1 MNKNLIF
8 FSILIFSTFA
18 MAAPKLY
25 VKQAET
31 LQAQINTP
39 SKSSDINKAKS
50 AATETIFQNAAIHA
64 CMDGYDATA
73 LNSYAN
79 AGKTFHAHNYTRS
92 PMPQM
97 AGHDKNHCLNVIRIN
112 NWQLNNKTLK
122 FDVTYQSGNTQK
134 IMKQEHTVVEQDDGS
149 WLIEK

>member
-8 FSILIFSTFA
+8 FSILLSSTFT
-18 MAAPKLY
+18 MAAPKLNI
-25 VKQAET
+25 KQAEA

-39 SKSSDINKAKS
+39 SKNSDINKAKN
-50 AATETIFQNAAIHA
+50 AAAKIIFQDAAIHA

-73 LNSYAN
+73 LNPYAN
-79 AGKTFHAHNYTRS
+79 VGKTFHAHNYTRS

-97 AGHDKNHCLNVIRIN
+97 SGHYKNRCLNVIRIN
-112 NWQLNNKTLK
+112 NWQLNNKALK
-122 FDVTYQSGNTQK
+122 FDVTYQSSNTQK
-134 IMKQEHTVVEQDDGS
+134 VMKQEHAVIEQDDGS

>member
-8 FSILIFSTFA
+8 FSILLSSTFT
-18 MAAPKLY
+18 MAAPKLNI
-25 VKQAET
+25 KQAEA

-39 SKSSDINKAKS
+39 SKNSDINKAKN
-50 AATETIFQNAAIHA
+50 AAAKIIFQDAAIHA

-73 LNSYAN
+73 LNPYAN
-79 AGKTFHAHNYTRS
+79 VGKTFHAHNYTRS

-97 AGHDKNHCLNVIRIN
+97 SGHDKNRCLNVIRIN
-112 NWQLNNKTLK
+112 NWQLNNKALK
-122 FDVTYQSGNTQK
+122 FDVTYQSSNTQK
-134 IMKQEHTVVEQDDGS
+134 VMKQEHAVIEQDDGS

>member
-1 MNKNLIF
+1 MSKNIIF
-8 FSILIFSTFA
+8 FSILLSSTLA
-18 MAAPKLY
+18 MAAPQFNTE
-25 VKQAET
+25 QAEA
-31 LQAQINTP
+31 LQAQISIP
-39 SKSSDINKAKS
+39 STAKDINNAKN
-50 AATETIFQNAAIHA
+50 AAAAIIFQDAAIHA

-73 LNSYAN
+73 LNLYAN

-97 AGHDKNHCLNVIRIN
+97 SGHDKNHCLNVIRIN

>member
-8 FSILIFSTFA
+8 FSILLSSTFT
-18 MAAPKLY
+18 MAAPKLNI
-25 VKQAET
+25 KQAEA

-39 SKSSDINKAKS
+39 SKNSDINKAKN
-50 AATETIFQNAAIHA
+50 AAAKTIFQDAAIHA

-73 LNSYAN
+73 LNPYAN
-79 AGKTFHAHNYTRS
+79 VGKTFHAHNYTRS

-97 AGHDKNHCLNVIRIN
+97 SSHDKNRCLNVIRIN
-112 NWQLNNKTLK
+112 NWQLNNKALK
-122 FDVTYQSGNTQK
+122 FDVTYQSSNTQK
-134 IMKQEHTVVEQDDGS
+134 VMKQEHAVIEQDDGS

>member
-8 FSILIFSTFA
+8 FSILLSSTFT
-18 MAAPKLY
+18 MAAPKLNI
-25 VKQAET
+25 KQAEA

-39 SKSSDINKAKS
+39 SKNSDINKAKN
-50 AATETIFQNAAIHA
+50 AAAKIIFQDAAIHA

-73 LNSYAN
+73 LNPYAN
-79 AGKTFHAHNYTRS
+79 VGKTFHAHNYTRS

-97 AGHDKNHCLNVIRIN
+97 SGHDKNRCLNVIRIN
-112 NWQLNNKTLK
+112 NWQLNNKALK
-122 FDVTYQSGNTQK
+122 FDVTYQSSNTK
-134 IMKQEHTVVEQDDGS
+134 KVMKQEHAVIEQDDGS

>member
-8 FSILIFSTFA
+8 FSILLSSTLA
-18 MAAPKLY
+18 MAAPELNG
-25 VKQAET
+25 KQAET
-31 LQAQINTP
+31 LQTQINTP
-39 SKSSDINKAKS
+39 SKSSDINKAKK
-50 AATETIFQNAAIHA
+50 AATEIIFQDAAIHA

-79 AGKTFHAHNYTRS
+79 EGKTFHAFNYTHS

-97 AGHDKNHCLNVIRIN
+97 TGHDKNHCLDIIRIN
-112 NWQLNNKTLK
+112 NWQLKNKTLK

-134 IMKQEHTVVEQDDGS
+134 AMKQEHAVVEQSDGS